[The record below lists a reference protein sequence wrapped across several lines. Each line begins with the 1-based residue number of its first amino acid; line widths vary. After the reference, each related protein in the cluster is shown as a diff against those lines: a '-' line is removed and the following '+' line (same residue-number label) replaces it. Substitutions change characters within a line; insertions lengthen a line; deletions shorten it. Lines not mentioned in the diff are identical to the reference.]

1 MAYLTKIIL
10 PNNLRSESLRA
21 EFLELGQNYNNN
33 HSSEDQYY
41 DKNSTTLKFKF
52 EVRDAETRSTVYQI
66 SQIKELYIS
75 NDPEFTESS
84 TFKITNLPD
93 PSYDPETDYFIEL
106 NSNYI
111 YDINDLASDYA
122 VTTDDGTGYFVI
134 QNWPLSANGGLS
146 TVYIKAILY
155 VNDEEVTYPNS
166 GGIFDQIYWAGELPA
181 TPSLNEYSSL
191 KSGWIGSDSLVTFK
205 ESNDLQTSNSNA
217 ISSYLGSFIEIYKL
231 NNTLNYVSKFADET
245 DNFLSLGFG
254 NISNINNSTTVAH
267 RFYRDWDN
275 NPPSPSASSEYDSPC
290 SAVVGEPYSIYKD
303 GSNFTKG
310 FVLDGNTGLTLS
322 GAINSYYFQTQVNMD
337 VVSLGDDYYLSIF
350 LAIRTST
357 VHNQDKIITKIVL
370 SDYSTEPQSYI
381 YYTNSSGVESNDYQ
395 INYLPDFLKAEM
407 LSGGIYETYLQV
419 TEDGNNYIVESYFTP
434 NIDSTLPD
442 NLKQKSYLL
451 GRVMMPE
458 MDSVSGYYPSIGFY
472 YDGSDTN
479 GLDITVKGM
488 LAASGS
494 GVIAADMGDCKRE
507 DFNSLN
513 FPITLIEGSWDAY
526 FDEEMSD
533 VIWSS
538 ASPVQKD
545 STKLTFTKLN
555 KYISSNAPTGKQYH
569 EVQFSKPSLSN
580 RASLS
585 FEFQHNCDEMYVA
598 FAPNLLYSSSRLLPL
613 GLNCDPDF
621 ALTDQEL
628 DHECITVNF
637 SALRNEIS
645 VTQRN
650 ADNTLSYYVLRS
662 YKPLTSGRD
671 IYTIEIT
678 DFHPEGIAGTKQR
691 TSANATW
698 VNIKRNNSV
707 IGFIQLSRKLNPGVD
722 GLGYYCGIGYRTA
735 DYGTSTSLNYIYKVD
750 FKSLPGIELN
760 YFSNPQS
767 IRTFLLSDKG
777 ASKNKTYLGQ
787 ALLNSNTDFS
797 GFNYETPLPYDNTP
811 LNVKCATAGGSYST
825 FTSNGNLLY
834 VPSSTYIDNIDISTL
849 SIGDYILIKDQ
860 DIEGQNKVYSIQS
873 LNPSTNTTTLLGY
886 SISSYKEIRITGGQV
901 NTGTTWYPI
910 KTGNVYNFYSTL
922 WFKDIEIKFNKEFY
936 SPPIPRLL
944 EFKLNWAYP
953 DKPFPQDRLK
963 IRFFTNNTSTNLPEN
978 NLSDWIDISNSINHD
993 TFAAKSN
1000 NNLIQVAFDIEE
1012 TFYTYPPLNIWVAL
1026 SLPMGCSL
1034 AEANGINYNNE
1045 SVISSGNFKGWNLAT
1060 NLWYKLFSTY
1070 TKTRKNSAHNS
1081 VQQFRVSALTHSNL
1095 SSHATNLSLPVTI
1108 DINAPSYTDSTRPLL
1123 SLYDK
1128 STVRTATFK
1137 IEASDND
1144 SGILAFRF
1152 GKETDYGLVY
1162 FEPWQSWNLFT
1173 NYENDNLYT
1182 VYLHGSQRY
1191 DYAGAEL
1198 GYLFSNMNIGFSGA
1212 RKVWVQLMDYAG
1224 NISESYPQAFVAQS
1238 IAAVDTEA
1246 PFGDVSFYNLES
1258 NQEILL
1264 TNKKDS
1270 WLKINASDDVSG
1282 IKDFRYRKVTNEG
1295 PGEWSNWMMFNSYA
1309 PIKFTGE
1316 EDGVKRVEVAF
1327 RDYGNNITQPEYKW
1341 HKVLKVKK

>member
-21 EFLELGQNYNNN
+21 EFLELGQNYINN
-33 HSSEDQYY
+33 HYSEDFPY
-41 DKNSTTLKFKF
+41 DYNYNTLKFKF
-52 EVRDAETRSTVYQI
+52 EVRDAATRSTVYQI
-66 SQIKELYIS
+66 TKIKELLIS

-84 TFKITNLPD
+84 TLKVTNLPD
-93 PSYDPETDYFIEL
+93 TTYDPTQDYYINIDQAYTHSFIL
-106 NSNYI
+106 GTGVYYVSNSGGN
-111 YDINDLASDYA
+111 
-122 VTTDDGTGYFVI
+122 GYFVV

-146 TVYIKAILY
+146 TVYLKAILY

-191 KSGWIGSDSLVTFK
+191 KSGWTGADSLVTFK
-205 ESNDLQTSNSNA
+205 ESNDLQTSNGNA
-217 ISSYLGSFIEIYKL
+217 VSSYIGSFIEIYNY
-231 NNTLNYVSKFADET
+231 NNSLNYTSQFAQES
-245 DNFLSLGFG
+245 DNFLSLGYG
-254 NISNINNSTTVAH
+254 KISSIDNLNLTAH
-267 RFYRDWDN
+267 RFYRTGSSN
-275 NPPSPSASSEYDSPC
+275 PSPSAESFYNSPC
-290 SAVVGEPYSIYKD
+290 SAEIGSPYSIYHD
-303 GSNFTKG
+303 GSGFTQG
-310 FVLDGNTGLTLS
+310 FTLDGTTGLTLNS
-322 GAINSYYFQTQVNMD
+322 TNNSYYFQTQVNTD
-337 VVSLGDDYYLSIF
+337 IVGLGNNYFLSIF
-350 LAIRTST
+350 LCIRTST

-370 SDYSTEPQSYI
+370 SDNYIAPTSYI
-381 YYTNSSGVESNDYQ
+381 YFTNSSGYESSEYQ
-395 INYLPDFLKAEM
+395 RTDLPPFLQAEM
-407 LSGGIYETYLQV
+407 LRGGVYETYLQV
-419 TEDGNNYIVESYFTP
+419 TEDGNNYIVESYYTP

-458 MDSVSGYYPSIGFY
+458 MTSISGYYPSIGVY
-472 YDGSDTN
+472 YDGTDTN
-479 GLDITVKGM
+479 GLDVTVKGM

-494 GVIAADMGDCKRE
+494 GVIAADLGDCRKE

-513 FPITLIEGSWDAY
+513 FPISSIEGSWSTY

-533 VIWSS
+533 VIWQS

-545 STKLTFTKLN
+545 TTKLTFTKLN
-555 KYISSNAPTGKQYH
+555 KYIFANALTGKQYH

-580 RASLS
+580 RASLT

-598 FAPNLLYSSSRLLPL
+598 FAPNLLYSGSRLLPI

-621 ALTDQEL
+621 AFTDQEL
-628 DHECITVNF
+628 NHECIVVNF

-662 YKPLTSGRD
+662 YKPLSTSRD
-671 IYTIEIT
+671 LYTIEIT
-678 DFHPEGIAGTKQR
+678 DFHPEGLAGTTSR
-691 TSANATW
+691 SSANATW
-698 VNIKRNNSV
+698 VNIKRNNNI
-707 IGFIQLSRKLNPGVD
+707 IGFIQLSRKLNPGIN
-722 GLGYYCGIGYRTA
+722 GLGYYCGIGFRTA
-735 DYGTSTSLNYIYKVD
+735 EYGTSSSLNYIHKVD
-750 FKSLPGIELN
+750 FRSLPGIESN

-777 ASKNKTYLGQ
+777 ASKNKPYLGQ
-787 ALLNSNTDFS
+787 ALINSSTDLA

-811 LNVKCATAGGSYST
+811 LNVKCATSGGSYSA

-834 VPSSTYIDNIDISTL
+834 VPSSTYIDNVDISTL

-860 DIEGQNKVYSIQS
+860 DTEGQNKVYSIQS

-886 SISSYKEIRITGGQV
+886 SISSYKEINVTGGQF
-901 NTGTTWYPI
+901 NAGTTWYPI
-910 KTGNVYNFYSTL
+910 KTGNIYNFYSTL
-922 WFKDIEIKFNKEFY
+922 WFKDIESKYNKEFY
-936 SPPIPRLL
+936 NSQLPRLL
-944 EFKLNWAYP
+944 EFKLNWTYP
-953 DKPFPQDRLK
+953 DKSFPQDKLK
-963 IRFFTNNTSTNLPEN
+963 IRFFVNNTNTNLPDYAF
-978 NLSDWIDISNSINHD
+978 SDWIDISNSINQD
-993 TFAAKSN
+993 TFTAKSN
-1000 NNLIQVAFDIEE
+1000 NNLIQVVIDIEE
-1012 TFYTYPPLNIWVAL
+1012 TFYSYPPAKYWVAI

-1060 NLWYKLFSTY
+1060 NLWYKVFNSY
-1070 TKTRKNSAHNS
+1070 TKTRKNSSHNS

-1095 SSHATNLSLPVTI
+1095 SSHATNLSLPVTV
-1108 DINAPSYTDSTRPLL
+1108 DINAPSYTGSTRPLL

-1137 IEASDND
+1137 IEASDDD

-1162 FEPWQSWNLFT
+1162 FEPWQSWSLFK
-1173 NYENDNLYT
+1173 NHNDDNLYT

-1238 IAAVDTEA
+1238 IAAMDTEA
-1246 PFGDVSFYNLES
+1246 PFGNVSFYNLES

-1316 EDGVKRVEVAF
+1316 EDGVKKVEVAF